1 MQLLSEAPLIN
12 NSVISSFLRTKN
24 DDSRPVSSV
33 NVHFDFFITTS
44 QRKETNNTGNYIACA
59 TLMVFSGIS
68 DVKVLF
74 KVKFNWSYKR

>member
-1 MQLLSEAPLIN
+1 MTIHVRLVASTF
-12 NSVISSFLRTKN
+12 ISI
-24 DDSRPVSSV
+24 
-33 NVHFDFFITTS
+33 FFITTS

-74 KVKFNWSYKR
+74 KVKFNWSYKRLDLLTAVS